1 MKKLLTFMLITVL
14 ALSCLLAGCKD
25 DQKESSS
32 QQKAQPESIEITN
45 TQTTVSAG
53 EFEIT
58 AKVYPEN
65 ADQRYTVSVVGA
77 PAGITVSGN
86 KVTVASTTENGLTFT
101 IKVVSLLDMIVDDKM
116 VFTVENQLSD
126 AVQIRTPEE
135 LSAIRNDL
143 SGNYILMNDID
154 LQGAQWQPI
163 GTPDLEDDRGNITT
177 VGVGFAGRLNGNG
190 FAIKN
195 FYFNDSTAELVGLF
209 AQIEKTGVVEK
220 LQLEGSMNAYRW
232 FGALAGL
239 NHGTIR
245 NCFIDV
251 DIVGAGSPACAIAG
265 NNKGTVENT
274 IAIGS
279 VEVQSGIH
287 GAAFVGSTD
296 GNVVASYAHSGNI
309 PYAFGWGKQPSTSIQ
324 KTEAQLKTAATYSAW
339 DPNVWYTADG
349 IYPMLKHPGFEPPAA
364 EILVSVSNTERFVD
378 VKAGTTSMQINAVV
392 KNATNSAVEYS
403 LKEAVEGVSI
413 NASGLLTFAN
423 SVADN
428 SYVTVVVTSKE
439 DANKKAEYTLKI
451 NNFDKSTYID
461 VASLDDLLKYLV
473 NTDDPADLNKN
484 YRLTNNVEIL
494 EGQWYNSNIGAN
506 AGVAFTGIFDGNGY
520 AINGLQGGEGKATF
534 GLFKEIGVGGVVKN
548 LAVVIGSGRMY
559 VGAASAI
566 IAGTNRGTIENIY
579 VEGEIMS
586 TGVYVAGI
594 AFDNYGV
601 IKNVICRAHL
611 LINESATSKATVG
624 AIAYNNQN
632 GGSIENCFADR
643 NYTNLA
649 SLLGTANP
657 TLDAN
662 CLDDAGMKTA
672 ANFASFNSEI
682 WRIVDG
688 EIPTFKSLA
697 Q

>member
-1 MKKLLTFMLITVL
+1 MKKLLTFILIAVL
-14 ALSCLLAGCKD
+14 AISCSLAFGCKD
-25 DQKESSS
+25 NPKESSGA
-32 QQKAQPESIEITN
+32 KAQPESIEITN

-65 ADQRYTVSVVGA
+65 ADQRYTVSVIGS
-77 PAGITVSGN
+77 PAGITVNGN
-86 KVTVASTTENGLTFT
+86 KVTVAPTTENGLTFT
-101 IKVVSLLDMIVDDKM
+101 VKVVSLLDMIVDDKM
-116 VFTVENQLSD
+116 VFTVENELSD
-126 AVQIRTPEE
+126 AVQIRTAEE

-143 SGNYILMNDID
+143 MGNYILMNDID
-154 LQGAQWQPI
+154 LQGAQWKPI
-163 GTPDLEDDRGNITT
+163 GTPDMEDDRGNITT

-190 FAIKN
+190 FTIKN

-220 LQLEGSMNAYRW
+220 LHLQGSMNAYRW

-245 NCFIDV
+245 NCFVDV
-251 DIVGAGSPACAIAG
+251 NIVGAGSPACAIAG
-265 NNKGTVENT
+265 NNKGLVENT
-274 IAIGS
+274 IAIGT

-392 KNATNSAVEYS
+392 KNASNNGVEYS
-403 LKEAVEGVSI
+403 LKEAVAGVTISE
-413 NASGLLTFAN
+413 SGLLTFAN

-428 SYVTVVVTSKE
+428 SYVTVIVASKE
-439 DANKKAEYTLKI
+439 DPSKKAEYTLKI
-451 NNFDKSTYID
+451 NNFDKNTYIEI
-461 VASLDDLLKYLV
+461 ASLDDLIKYLV

-484 YRLTNNVEIL
+484 YRLVNNVEIL
-494 EGQWYNSNIGAN
+494 EGQWYNTNIGAN
-506 AGVAFTGIFDGNGY
+506 AGVPFTGIFDGNGY
-520 AINGLQGGEGKATF
+520 AIKGIQGGEGKATY
-534 GLFKEIGVGGVVKN
+534 GIFKEIGVGGVVKN

-632 GGSIENCFADR
+632 GGVIENCFADR
-643 NYTNLA
+643 TYTNLA
-649 SLLGTANP
+649 SLLGSANSA
-657 TLDAN
+657 LDVN

-672 ANFASFNSEI
+672 SNFASFNSEI
-682 WRIVDG
+682 WRIVEG

-697 Q
+697 